1 LRAGWIIRK
10 EFQEMRRDKV
20 IVRAILL
27 TPILQLVVQG
37 YAANLEVRNV
47 PVAVCDQDQSD
58 QSRALLAEIAQQ
70 PYFVLAIAT
79 QRTEDLIAHL
89 DARRALVALT
99 IPPDFGRKLGRRTAE
114 LQLLVDGSDATS
126 AGLAAAYLSG
136 LLTEH
141 GVKATRQ
148 RLARLRAAD
157 PRLPRVVPDIRV
169 WYNPDLRSVY
179 YYVPGVAA
187 LILLILTQILT
198 ALAIVRERE
207 LGTLEQLMVT
217 PIRPWELIV
226 GKMVPFALVGIV
238 DFTLVV
244 LVATLWFRVP
254 LRGSIPFLYGAA
266 LLFLLPV
273 LGLGLLVS
281 TTSRTQQQAVLL
293 NFFMTMP
300 AVLLSGFIFPIA
312 NMPQWLQ
319 YMTYAVPLRY
329 FLQILRGVFLK
340 GAGPDVLW
348 PQCLAMVGL
357 GALFLTAGI
366 VRFRKRL

>member
-1 LRAGWIIRK
+1 MRVGWVIRK
-10 EFQEMRRDKV
+10 EFQEVRRDKV
-20 IVRAILL
+20 IIRAIVL
-27 TPILQLVVQG
+27 TPILQLVLQG

-70 PYFVLAIAT
+70 PHFVLAT
-79 QRTEDLIAHL
+79 STPRPEQLVTDL
-89 DARRALVALT
+89 DARRALVALA
-99 IPPDFGRKLGRRTAE
+99 IPPGFGRDLGRRPVE

-136 LLTEH
+136 LLTDH
-141 GVKATRQ
+141 GVKASRQ
-148 RLARLRAAD
+148 RLARLTAAD
-157 PRLPRVVPDIRV
+157 PHLPRVQPDMRV

-187 LILLILTQILT
+187 LLLLILTQILT

-226 GKMVPFALVGIV
+226 GKMVPFVVVGIA
-238 DFTLVV
+238 DFTIVL
-244 LVATLWFRVP
+244 LVATLWFHVP
-254 LRGSIPFLYGAA
+254 LRGSIAFLYGAA
-266 LLFLLPV
+266 CLFLLPV

-319 YMTYAVPLRY
+319 CMTYVVPLRY

-340 GAGPDVLW
+340 GAGPEVLW

-357 GALFLTAGI
+357 GVLFLMAGI
-366 VRFRKRL
+366 VRFRKHL